1 MSSSQSR
8 GSLGKGSWGLNLPS
22 SRKAGQGVSTGLP
35 DSGQGLPV
43 LEGAQV
49 SPAQYL
55 TC

>member
-8 GSLGKGSWGLNLPS
+8 GSLGKGSWGSNLPG
-22 SRKAGQGVSTGLP
+22 SRKAGQSVPPGLP
-35 DSGQGLPV
+35 DSGEGLPV
-43 LEGAQV
+43 LGGAQT